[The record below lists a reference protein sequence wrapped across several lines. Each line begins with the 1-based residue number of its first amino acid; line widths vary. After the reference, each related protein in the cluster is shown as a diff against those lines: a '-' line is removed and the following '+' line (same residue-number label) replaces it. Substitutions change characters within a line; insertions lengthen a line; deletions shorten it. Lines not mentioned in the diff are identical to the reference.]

1 VTLRLRAAL
10 IAGVLLLAGCTPTP
24 APDPVAEI
32 SSGAVSLYEQ
42 VIIWEECEDSFE
54 CAVVAAPLD
63 WQVPTG
69 SLITVALMRKAGTS
83 SLEPLLVNPGGPGS
97 SSIEWLLASYESL
110 GSDYLRSNFQIIAF
124 DPRGVGKTSPVECSN
139 LGLKDQLLYG
149 SSPYRFGTEEDIQ
162 YSADLSYRFAQSCQ
176 GELSTGYY
184 NTQQTAKDMELLR
197 ILLGGEKLN
206 YLGYSY
212 GTELGATFAVLF
224 PDQVGLFVLDG
235 AVDPTIDPDLSLLGQ
250 IKGFDKALSA
260 YLVDCFTRVSCP
272 LPNDMAEAKDTIAG
286 LLSSLENS
294 SMPTDFDR
302 DLSLS
307 AAIAGI
313 IVTLYS
319 QDSWEFLSV
328 GLEEGLAGDGT
339 TLLLLAD
346 FYNDRDAEGGY
357 LTNLVEANYAIA
369 CADEITYPLP
379 TADLTKEIAAASKVF
394 GKYFAYSESSCDGWA
409 AGIGNQKLD
418 YRVELPNP
426 VMIVGTTG
434 DPATPYEQAV
444 TLSSLMQ
451 GSYLLTFEG
460 EGHTAYGSSDCV
472 GSVVDDYLAG
482 KTISE
487 DSLYCR

>member
-1 VTLRLRAAL
+1 MRLRAAV

-24 APDPVAEI
+24 APNPVAEI

-42 VIIWEECEDSFE
+42 VIIWEDCEESFE

-63 WQVPTG
+63 WQEPNESFITV
-69 SLITVALMRKAGTS
+69 SLIRKAGTS

-110 GSDYLRSNFQIIAF
+110 GSDYLRSNFQVIAF
-124 DPRGVGKTSPVECSN
+124 DPRGVGKTSPVECRN

-162 YSADLSYRFAQSCQ
+162 YSAALSYRFAQSCQ
-176 GELSTGYY
+176 GEVSTGYY

-197 ILLGGEKLN
+197 ILLGSEKLN

-235 AVDPTIDPDLSLLGQ
+235 AVDPTIDPDLALLGQ

-260 YLVDCFTRVSCP
+260 YLVDCFTRASCP
-272 LPNDMAEAKDTIAG
+272 LPNDMAEARDTIAG

-302 DLSLS
+302 DLSLT
-307 AAIAGI
+307 AAIAGM

-319 QDSWEFLSV
+319 EDSW
-328 GLEEGLAGDGT
+328 
-339 TLLLLAD
+339 
-346 FYNDRDAEGGY
+346 
-357 LTNLVEANYAIA
+357 
-369 CADEITYPLP
+369 
-379 TADLTKEIAAASKVF
+379 
-394 GKYFAYSESSCDGWA
+394 
-409 AGIGNQKLD
+409 
-418 YRVELPNP
+418 
-426 VMIVGTTG
+426 
-434 DPATPYEQAV
+434 
-444 TLSSLMQ
+444 
-451 GSYLLTFEG
+451 
-460 EGHTAYGSSDCV
+460 
-472 GSVVDDYLAG
+472 
-482 KTISE
+482 
-487 DSLYCR
+487 

>member
-1 VTLRLRAAL
+1 LRLRAAI
-10 IAGVLLLAGCTPTP
+10 IAGVLMLAGCAPTP
-24 APDPVAEI
+24 APNPVAAI

-42 VIIWEECEDSFE
+42 VIVWDDCEGSFE

-63 WQVPTG
+63 WQAPDG
-69 SLITVALMRKAGTS
+69 SMISVSLMRKTGTS

-97 SSIEWLLASYESL
+97 SAIEWLLASYDSL
-110 GSDYLRSNFQIIAF
+110 GSDYLRSNFQVIAF
-124 DPRGVGKTSPVECSN
+124 DPRGVGKTSPVDCSN

-149 SSPYRFGTEEDIQ
+149 SSPYKFGTDQDIKYSEDL
-162 YSADLSYRFAQSCQ
+162 AYRFAQSCQ
-176 GELSTGYY
+176 GDTSTGYY
-184 NTQQTAKDMELLR
+184 NTQQTANDMELLR
-197 ILLGGEKLN
+197 ILLGDKKLN

-212 GTELGATFAVLF
+212 GTELGATYAVLF

-235 AVDPTIDPDLSLLGQ
+235 AVDPTINPDLALLGQ

-260 YLVDCFTRVSCP
+260 YLVDCFTQTNCP

-286 LLSSLENS
+286 LLESLENS
-294 SMPTDFDR
+294 SMATDFDR

-319 QDSWEFLSV
+319 KENWEFLSI
-328 GLEEGLAGDGT
+328 GLDDGLAGDGT

-346 FYNDRDAEGGY
+346 FYNDRDSRGGY

-369 CADEITYPLP
+369 CADEITYPDS
-379 TADLTKEIAAASKVF
+379 TSDITEQIAAASSVF
-394 GKYFAYSESSCDGWA
+394 GKYFAYGESSCDGWA
-409 AGIGNQKLD
+409 EGIGNRVLD
-418 YRVELPNP
+418 FNVELLNP

-444 TLSSLMQ
+444 TLSSLIK

-472 GSVVDDYLAG
+472 GKVVDDYLAG
-482 KTISE
+482 KEILE
-487 DSLYCR
+487 NALNCK

>member
-1 VTLRLRAAL
+1 MDQGRARSN
-10 IAGVLLLAGCTPTP
+10 GYWLLTRA
-24 APDPVAEI
+24 
-32 SSGAVSLYEQ
+32 SGA
-42 VIIWEECEDSFE
+42 
-54 CAVVAAPLD
+54 
-63 WQVPTG
+63 
-69 SLITVALMRKAGTS
+69 
-83 SLEPLLVNPGGPGS
+83 
-97 SSIEWLLASYESL
+97 
-110 GSDYLRSNFQIIAF
+110 DYLRSNFQVIAF

-184 NTQQTAKDMELLR
+184 NTQQTANDMELLR
-197 ILLGGEKLN
+197 ILLGSEKLN

-212 GTELGATFAVLF
+212 GTELGATFAVLS

-307 AAIAGI
+307 AAIAGM

-319 QDSWEFLSV
+319 QDSWEYLSI

-379 TADLTKEIAAASKVF
+379 TADLTKGITAASKVF
-394 GKYFAYSESSCDGWA
+394 GKYHYPGDTESQQEPRNHLG
-409 AGIGNQKLD
+409 
-418 YRVELPNP
+418 
-426 VMIVGTTG
+426 
-434 DPATPYEQAV
+434 
-444 TLSSLMQ
+444 
-451 GSYLLTFEG
+451 
-460 EGHTAYGSSDCV
+460 
-472 GSVVDDYLAG
+472 
-482 KTISE
+482 
-487 DSLYCR
+487 